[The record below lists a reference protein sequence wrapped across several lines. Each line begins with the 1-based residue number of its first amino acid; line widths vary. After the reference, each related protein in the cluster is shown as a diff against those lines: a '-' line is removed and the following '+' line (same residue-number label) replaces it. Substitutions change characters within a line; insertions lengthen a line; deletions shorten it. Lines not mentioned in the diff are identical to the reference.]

1 MCVDLPALSLKDLPT
16 PMQSEERVHAKPL
29 SEGVVLQE
37 ECVRQGEYSYYS
49 FELRQRKVP
58 SGVVGFKYEA

>member
-1 MCVDLPALSLKDLPT
+1 
-16 PMQSEERVHAKPL
+16 MQSEERVHAKPL

-58 SGVVGFKYEA
+58 SCLVGFKYEA